1 MASSAKSSVVSS
13 ETNKSTQSL
22 PVSAPPNTPV
32 AVDRHPNILA
42 HDEVTANDFADAIAS
57 ELDELEE
64 ETTVYPPSSTTDMS
78 PGRDP
83 MDSSPV
89 LQSGGVPLAIRRLRP
104 AAVHSRVAVEESD
117 GSPSDDSGS
126 DSDQG
131 AEGGGVKLT
140 PQPRRPANMPEVRG
154 GMSEPVAR
162 APSVVI
168 EEGLRP
174 GLTPA
179 RLSIPYLEPHNMPGH
194 HMQHPGY
201 QSSAA
206 PPNFRMPRPHRMS
219 SASELMDQATGAIPL
234 PALPTRLPRNE
245 EAASRTENN
254 GDVFVEQ
261 PAPTRRLSV
270 AGLHA
275 AASRYV
281 EPVPQVVQP
290 PVEVQSRT
298 SNRFIN
304 LNSQTFQPGRQLPHR
319 QAQAQAQAATRP
331 AGFTRG
337 NPANVNP
344 RFRNQARSAFQQ
356 SYSTFSGNNNF
367 SRNPVAAGTG
377 PFPPSPYAP
386 IQGNQ
391 PRNFAHQQNRTM
403 VPSMSYEYLA
413 SVTLPEFE
421 KLGLPKV
428 LTPPTTFTL
437 LNGPASETFNYLTQ
451 HGKQRPPMDIAFQGR
466 YEPFVQRALER
477 RPLCA
482 AILKIDELP
491 YEVKNSDIVAYIG
504 GTAKILNDNEEPIH
518 IMMERITTKTGAAYV
533 EFYDAR
539 SAYKVVEKHNNA
551 RTQGKPIRIQ
561 NRMVTASISSHDAL
575 MTDLFPCARGVTWR
589 NGEPY
594 VQSDNA
600 FKGFVSEEELIGL
613 VKNIEFPGRVS
624 FNPLISHAASQ
635 S

>member
-1 MASSAKSSVVSS
+1 
-13 ETNKSTQSL
+13 
-22 PVSAPPNTPV
+22 
-32 AVDRHPNILA
+32 
-42 HDEVTANDFADAIAS
+42 
-57 ELDELEE
+57 
-64 ETTVYPPSSTTDMS
+64 
-78 PGRDP
+78 
-83 MDSSPV
+83 
-89 LQSGGVPLAIRRLRP
+89 
-104 AAVHSRVAVEESD
+104 
-117 GSPSDDSGS
+117 
-126 DSDQG
+126 
-131 AEGGGVKLT
+131 
-140 PQPRRPANMPEVRG
+140 
-154 GMSEPVAR
+154 
-162 APSVVI
+162 
-168 EEGLRP
+168 
-174 GLTPA
+174 
-179 RLSIPYLEPHNMPGH
+179 
-194 HMQHPGY
+194 
-201 QSSAA
+201 
-206 PPNFRMPRPHRMS
+206 
-219 SASELMDQATGAIPL
+219 MDQATGAIPL

-635 S
+635 NPNIHPGPLQPLLPSAQRRHHDLDDQEVPVALDPHDHPSPALEILPGHEGHDRDSCGHHGEPEVEVRDSQRRPGSSDSRPSQRQAHSSPHFCCDELSWLHRRHEGRDRLHRGHRPAQGPRLSPAVER

>member
-1 MASSAKSSVVSS
+1 
-13 ETNKSTQSL
+13 
-22 PVSAPPNTPV
+22 
-32 AVDRHPNILA
+32 
-42 HDEVTANDFADAIAS
+42 
-57 ELDELEE
+57 
-64 ETTVYPPSSTTDMS
+64 
-78 PGRDP
+78 
-83 MDSSPV
+83 
-89 LQSGGVPLAIRRLRP
+89 
-104 AAVHSRVAVEESD
+104 
-117 GSPSDDSGS
+117 
-126 DSDQG
+126 
-131 AEGGGVKLT
+131 
-140 PQPRRPANMPEVRG
+140 
-154 GMSEPVAR
+154 
-162 APSVVI
+162 
-168 EEGLRP
+168 
-174 GLTPA
+174 
-179 RLSIPYLEPHNMPGH
+179 
-194 HMQHPGY
+194 
-201 QSSAA
+201 
-206 PPNFRMPRPHRMS
+206 
-219 SASELMDQATGAIPL
+219 MDQATGAIPL
-234 PALPTRLPRNE
+234 PAVPVRVSRNE
-245 EAASRTENN
+245 EAAFRAEVNA
-254 GDVFVEQ
+254 DVFVEQ

-270 AGLHA
+270 ADLHA

-281 EPVPQVVQP
+281 EPVPQVVEP

-298 SNRFIN
+298 SNRFIT
-304 LNSQTFQPGRQLPHR
+304 LNSQTFQPPSQLPAAPSLGAHR
-319 QAQAQAQAATRP
+319 QAHAQAQATIRP

-344 RFRNQARSAFQQ
+344 RFRNHPSSSAFQQ
-356 SYSTFSGNNNF
+356 THSTFSGNNNI
-367 SRNPVAAGTG
+367 SRNRVAAGTG

-403 VPSMSYEYLA
+403 IPSMSYEYLT

-428 LTPPTTFTL
+428 LTPPNTFTL

-451 HGKQRPPMDIAFQGR
+451 HGRQRPPMDIAFQGR

-482 AILKIDELP
+482 AILKIDDLP

-518 IMMERITTKTGAAYV
+518 IMMERITTKTGAAYI

-575 MTDLFPCARGVTWR
+575 MQDLFPCARGVTWR

-594 VQSDNA
+594 VQPGNT

-624 FNPLISHAASQ
+624 FIPLISHPTSRF
-635 S
+635 